1 MDHTTEQSYRI
12 QISYNFDL
20 SAKSRHWALLSLSLE
35 ACFSSTKTSNGVLFD
50 CLKWRSFRFLNLQL
64 FVWFGLEMASSAF
77 KSTTKRTP
85 IGASVASND
94 DSASTNRSS
103 IHRRS
108 RSLSRFSHPLPSSP
122 ADKGFDEGSA
132 RQGRFVNTS
141 SRGSGFPEI
150 SLDDLAVEFFGSG
163 DRGRSAA
170 RSSESSG
177 ATNAAVAS
185 NRRGRSVSRH
195 SCAKGSGGSNEGK
208 GRASY
213 SVGGGKVVPESNS
226 RRRRSLSVVR
236 YQISDSE
243 VNNPF
248 HFLWFG
254 CGLNNFL
261 LGQ

>member
-1 MDHTTEQSYRI
+1 M
-12 QISYNFDL
+12 
-20 SAKSRHWALLSLSLE
+20 
-35 ACFSSTKTSNGVLFD
+35 
-50 CLKWRSFRFLNLQL
+50 
-64 FVWFGLEMASSAF
+64 
-77 KSTTKRTP
+77 P
-85 IGASVASND
+85 SND

-122 ADKGFDEGSA
+122 IDKGFGEASA
-132 RQGRFVNTS
+132 PRGRFVNT

-195 SCAKGSGGSNEGK
+195 GSGKTSGGASEGK
-208 GRASY
+208 GRAGSNV
-213 SVGGGKVVPESNS
+213 SGGKVVPESNS

-254 CGLNNFL
+254 ISLNTFL
-261 LGQ
+261 FSYSTNMNSILKIRRRIQFLFLKKVQIGQFLINSK